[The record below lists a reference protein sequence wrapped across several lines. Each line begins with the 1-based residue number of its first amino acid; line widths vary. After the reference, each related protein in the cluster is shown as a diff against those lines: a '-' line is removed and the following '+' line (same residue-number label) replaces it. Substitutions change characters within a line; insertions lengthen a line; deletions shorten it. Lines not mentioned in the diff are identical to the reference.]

1 MSLLLLFR
9 AVKKAIK
16 RGGKSLF
23 SFLLPLNIYLKTIQS
38 TARVYKPGVELDV
51 TLAMIPAETVV
62 YKPRVVLAT
71 MEQADV
77 SLEYELD
84 EMITLLMAA

>member
-23 SFLLPLNIYLKTIQS
+23 NFLLPLNIYLKTIQS

-71 MEQADV
+71 PEQADG

-84 EMITLLMAA
+84 EIITLLMAA